1 MKITF
6 HEKNWLYRSICLL
19 ALGAVTI
26 GLCACGGNVSG
37 GSPDKSENAAKA
49 EFFGMDTYLTFTA
62 YGNGAEEALEE
73 AEQLMQEL
81 EGLWSVTDEGSEIYQ
96 VNHGDGEPVPV
107 SDRTAEIVNFA
118 LDMAKET
125 DGALEPTIYPVLTAW
140 GFTTGENRIPEK
152 GELESLLQNVGYE
165 RVEADGNRIR
175 LPKGMELDLGAV
187 GKGYAGDLVTELL
200 IGRGM
205 ESALLDLGGNIQML
219 GSRPDGSEWRLG
231 IRNPFGE
238 GTIGVL
244 SVSDCAVVTSGS
256 YERYFVGED
265 GKEYGHIIDPD
276 TGYPADNEL
285 ASVTIIAGEGKRADA
300 LSTAMLVKGPEGAK
314 EYWSAH
320 PDFEMIAVTD
330 SGTVYLTDGIRDQFS
345 LSGAFANMKVSVWE
359 Q

>member
-175 LPKGMELDLGAV
+175 LPKGMEP
-187 GKGYAGDLVTELL
+187 
-200 IGRGM
+200 
-205 ESALLDLGGNIQML
+205 
-219 GSRPDGSEWRLG
+219 GSWG
-231 IRNPFGE
+231 
-238 GTIGVL
+238 
-244 SVSDCAVVTSGS
+244 C
-256 YERYFVGED
+256 
-265 GKEYGHIIDPD
+265 
-276 TGYPADNEL
+276 
-285 ASVTIIAGEGKRADA
+285 GKRVCRGPCDRTADRA
-300 LSTAMLVKGPEGAK
+300 G
-314 EYWSAH
+314 
-320 PDFEMIAVTD
+320 
-330 SGTVYLTDGIRDQFS
+330 DGIR
-345 LSGAFANMKVSVWE
+345 AFGSRREYSDAW
-359 Q
+359 QQTGRQ